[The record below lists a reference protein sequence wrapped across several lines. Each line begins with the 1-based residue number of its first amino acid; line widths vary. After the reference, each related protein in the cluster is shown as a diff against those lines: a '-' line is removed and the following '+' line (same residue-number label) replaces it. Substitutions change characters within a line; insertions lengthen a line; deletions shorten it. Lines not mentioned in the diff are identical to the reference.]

1 MSSLWFLKMKLTDYL
16 TAINY
21 SKKPLMDTEDHLVEK
36 EYAPYIVNRC
46 LSYFIDTILHV
57 NQINEFPDTDKKM
70 QFDYLQNSIRKRKRF
85 SKWQKKQKVE
95 NIEIVKEYYGYSN
108 QKATEVMGLLS
119 DNDIEEMRIYL
130 SGGGINP

>member
-1 MSSLWFLKMKLTDYL
+1 MKLTDYL

-70 QFDYLQNSIRKRKRF
+70 QFDYLQNAIRKRKRF

-108 QKATEVMGLLS
+108 QKATEIMGLLS
-119 DNDIEEMRIYL
+119 DEDIEEMRIYL